1 MKKHVILLAD
11 LQNESAWELMEI
23 LRSAG
28 MVVSSCQ
35 FTVGLEFHHELSM
48 VETHDTA
55 PIAIVCLLAQQL
67 NPIRLR
73 EIVQRAAEV
82 WPSVPLVACPRI
94 DVPRAVGTNKQL
106 IKAGFRA
113 VAESPAQL
121 PVLLREVEESPG
133 IEEELETFKALPA
146 RNDFPLPASLRK
158 ERLRQ
163 AFDLI
168 ASLHLASNQKEAA
181 AIAVERIAE
190 MVPAERWSIFVADNN
205 SRTDIELDLVASQP
219 HPEPKADP

>member
-35 FTVGLEFHHELSM
+35 FTAGLEFHHELSM
-48 VETHDTA
+48 VESHQEA

-73 EIVQRAAEV
+73 EIVQRAHDV
-82 WPSVPLVACPRI
+82 WPSVPLVACPRV
-94 DVPRAVGTNKQL
+94 DVPRALDTNKQL
-106 IKAGFRA
+106 VKAGFRA
-113 VAESPAQL
+113 VAQSPAQL
-121 PVLLREVEESPG
+121 PALLREVEENPAAD
-133 IEEELETFKALPA
+133 EEPETFKGLPA
-146 RNDFPLPASLRK
+146 RNDFPLPSSLRK
-158 ERLRQ
+158 QRLRE

-168 ASLHLASNQKEAA
+168 SSLHLASNQKE
-181 AIAVERIAE
+181 
-190 MVPAERWSIFVADNN
+190 
-205 SRTDIELDLVASQP
+205 
-219 HPEPKADP
+219 